1 MAGFISLMM
10 ESLPLMVDSYGFCCY
25 VICVILSIRPP
36 YDFNIPRLIGD
47 KYDQVLC
54 EVKKLGFLIK

>member
-36 YDFNIPRLIGD
+36 YDFNIPRYL
-47 KYDQVLC
+47 VSNM
-54 EVKKLGFLIK
+54 VKSFVK